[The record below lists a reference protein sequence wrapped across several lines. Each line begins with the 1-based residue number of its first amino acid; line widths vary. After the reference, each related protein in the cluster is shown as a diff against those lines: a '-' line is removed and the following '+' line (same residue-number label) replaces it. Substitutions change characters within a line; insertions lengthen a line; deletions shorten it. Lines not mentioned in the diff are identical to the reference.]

1 MINRRLLAQVRPFNL
16 SITKLRSENILLK
29 TTFKS
34 VYKHVAAAEDNDPSR
49 TKEIE
54 KELKD
59 EYGSSIWNTIMKLI
73 DIAIDFFATL
83 LRNIKGKNKA
93 VEKYLSEI
101 RKIGT
106 KYNSLDKEFPVI
118 RLNTA
123 SNFKSVIRGSVDVY
137 EASKSMWN
145 VLSQRAKELTKDGGK
160 VEKIKDDTVFKN
172 SLEKLEN
179 AVAKFDEIKPE
190 DLLIDGF
197 ELYDAAVAFR
207 FYDELNVVDFLHD
220 ASKMAENIESSLKDL
235 QRMRRVINDSIKQA
249 KTENGSEIIKEL
261 NESISNVVNNI
272 QKAFGKYLRIYGTS
286 IKLLPS
292 IVKQLNE
299 GLGGE

>member
-59 EYGSSIWNTIMKLI
+59 KYGSSIWNTIMKLI

-145 VLSQRAKELTKDGGK
+145 VLSQRAKELIKDGGK

-190 DLLIDGF
+190 DLLIDGS

-272 QKAFGKYLRIYGTS
+272 QKAFGKYLRIYGTF

>member
-59 EYGSSIWNTIMKLI
+59 KYGSSIWNTIMKLI

-145 VLSQRAKELTKDGGK
+145 VLSQRAKELIKDGGK

-190 DLLIDGF
+190 DLLIDGS

>member
-59 EYGSSIWNTIMKLI
+59 KYGSSIWNTIMKLI

-145 VLSQRAKELTKDGGK
+145 VLSQRAKELIKDGGK

>member
-59 EYGSSIWNTIMKLI
+59 KYGSSIWNTIMKLI

-190 DLLIDGF
+190 DLTIDGF
-197 ELYDAAVAFR
+197 ELFDAAENFR
-207 FYDELNVVDFLHD
+207 FEDELNVIDFLHD
-220 ASKMAENIESSLKDL
+220 APKTAENIESSLKDL

>member
-49 TKEIE
+49 TEDIE
-54 KELKD
+54 KELKNK
-59 EYGSSIWNTIMKLI
+59 YGASIWSTIMKLI

-83 LRNIKGKNKA
+83 LRDIKGKNKA
-93 VEKYLSEI
+93 VKKYLSEI

-118 RLNTA
+118 KLNTA
-123 SNFKSVIRGSVDVY
+123 SNFKDVVRGSVDVY

-190 DLLIDGF
+190 DLTIDGF
-197 ELYDAAVAFR
+197 ELFDAAEAFR

-220 ASKMAENIESSLKDL
+220 TPKMAEHIESSLRDL

-249 KTENGSEIIKEL
+249 KTENSSEIIKEL

-272 QKAFGKYLRIYGTS
+272 QKAFGKYLRIYGSS

-299 GLGGE
+299 GLGDQ

>member
-1 MINRRLLAQVRPFNL
+1 M
-16 SITKLRSENILLK
+16 
-29 TTFKS
+29 
-34 VYKHVAAAEDNDPSR
+34 
-49 TKEIE
+49 
-54 KELKD
+54 
-59 EYGSSIWNTIMKLI
+59 
-73 DIAIDFFATL
+73 
-83 LRNIKGKNKA
+83 
-93 VEKYLSEI
+93 
-101 RKIGT
+101 
-106 KYNSLDKEFPVI
+106 DKEFPVI

>member
-59 EYGSSIWNTIMKLI
+59 KYGSSIWNTIMKLI

-190 DLLIDGF
+190 DLLIEGF
-197 ELYDAAVAFR
+197 ELYDAAVALR

-220 ASKMAENIESSLKDL
+220 APKMAENIESSLKDL

>member
-160 VEKIKDDTVFKN
+160 VEKIKDVTVFKN